1 MVIMS
6 LRFVFSSLK
15 YIFDAMKHEY
25 ELLSEQYH
33 FPLTMM
39 PWWLESVSKADGK
52 GWDAVVV
59 KSSDGTI
66 LGAMGFHWMRKYGVY
81 MVLMPPMM
89 PSVGVWFNHA
99 HSDNVYTRRNRE
111 LRVLESLA
119 QFFVSSRYSYVNA
132 VFDKYLNNL
141 LPLYW
146 YGFQLRTRYT
156 FVIPDISQP
165 QIIEADY
172 YHMKRRLIRKAYS
185 SYRCDINTLTPE
197 VYYDMYD
204 EILRSRGSNGVLFT
218 KDYFCGIAHAAI
230 ERRQGAILVISDQ
243 EGTVASALFCVWDSR
258 TAYALSY
265 WTKPSM
271 LNSGSSSMMF
281 HEAVKMLSGRVLEFD
296 FEGSMDRGISASYS
310 MFATKQCPMVE
321 VIYSRGFRGWI
332 MKKLIFFKRHLN
344 GV

>member
-1 MVIMS
+1 
-6 LRFVFSSLK
+6 
-15 YIFDAMKHEY
+15 
-25 ELLSEQYH
+25 
-33 FPLTMM
+33 
-39 PWWLESVSKADGK
+39 
-52 GWDAVVV
+52 
-59 KSSDGTI
+59 
-66 LGAMGFHWMRKYGVY
+66 

-185 SYRCDINTLTPE
+185 SYRCDIDTLTPE

-204 EILRSRGSNGVLFT
+204 EKCKITLNVR
-218 KDYFCGIAHAAI
+218 YP
-230 ERRQGAILVISDQ
+230 ILVISDL

-321 VIYSRGFRGWI
+321 VVYSRGFRGWI
-332 MKKLIFFKRHLN
+332 MKKLLFLKRHLN
-344 GV
+344 IV